1 MQLIKK
7 PYIDLVLK
15 AHNEAARQE
24 VEQKDR
30 TLDNLRTHGCLK
42 KLETANFET
51 RNPKIRFSIPYGT
64 STLSGNTCKVEEQNL
79 AFLQTAK
86 KDLLDFN
93 LQLTENRLQAIAS
106 GQATE
111 ACSCPLTPEVGN

>member
-7 PYIDLVLK
+7 PEIDLVLK
-15 AHNEAARQE
+15 AYNGAARQE

-30 TLDNLRTHGCLK
+30 FTDKLKTYGCLK
-42 KLETANFET
+42 ELKTANFET
-51 RNPKIRFSIPYGT
+51 QNPKMRIYFISST
-64 STLSGNTCKVEEQNL
+64 SALSGNTCKVEEQSP

-86 KDLLDFN
+86 KGLFDFN
-93 LQLTENRLQAIAS
+93 LRLTENSLQAVT

-111 ACSCPLTPEVGN
+111 CCSCPLTPEVGN